1 MSEVIGPM
9 YTMFL
14 NDSMY
19 AMAWYFGQICTNYR
33 WWQKPKFILYLR
45 RYWGCLK
52 TKAKQVPFTDQD
64 DLDENVKAEN
74 KRCREGDENLS
85 AVRIADLV
93 KQYGHSFK
101 AVNGLCLSMEYGQIF
116 ALLGHNGAGKTTS
129 IRMMTGFENVTSGEA
144 DVAGY
149 DVSSRTQEVRDRIFM
164 PTT

>member
-1 MSEVIGPM
+1 M
-9 YTMFL
+9 L
-14 NDSMY
+14 L
-19 AMAWYFGQICTNYR
+19 AWYFGQICTSTGGGRSQSLY
-33 WWQKPKFILYLR
+33 FICDP

-129 IRMMTGFENVTSGEA
+129 IRMMTGLENVTSGEA

-149 DVSSRTQEVRDRIFM
+149 DVSSRTQ
-164 PTT
+164 